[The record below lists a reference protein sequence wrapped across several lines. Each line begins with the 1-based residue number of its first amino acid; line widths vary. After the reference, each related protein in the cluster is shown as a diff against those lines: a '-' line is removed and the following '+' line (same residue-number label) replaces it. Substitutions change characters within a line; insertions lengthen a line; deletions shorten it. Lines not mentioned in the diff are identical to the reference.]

1 MKLAINAKDIFD
13 INKLQIIQDEFAV
26 KTGVASLMTYP
37 NGIPITAP
45 SNFSRLCMHV
55 IRNTPKGLANC
66 IRSDAIIGRFNQQ
79 GPIIQP
85 CLSGGLWDAGASI
98 NYGHQHVANWLIGQ
112 VLNEAQDIRKMMDY
126 AYKIEA
132 DIDEFSS
139 ALSSITV
146 MPQEKFINVGET
158 LYLFAQYL
166 SKYVEFRLENKP
178 FAIQELQ
185 DKLQEIIRE
194 EPELAVL
201 ELTWEKMQ
209 QFFPISD
216 NFD

>member
-1 MKLAINAKDIFD
+1 MRLTINAKDIFD
-13 INKLQIIQDEFAV
+13 VKSLQVIQDEFAT

-66 IRSDAIIGRFNQQ
+66 IRSDAIIGRFSRK

-85 CLSGGLWDAGASI
+85 CLSGGLWDAGTSI
-98 NYGHQHVANWLIGQ
+98 NVNTQHIANWLIGQ

-126 AYKIEA
+126 AHKIEA
-132 DIDEFSS
+132 DIDEFSY
-139 ALSSITV
+139 ALSTITV
-146 MPQEKFINVGET
+146 MPQEKFINVGEI
-158 LYLFAQYL
+158 LYIFAQYL
-166 SKYVEFRLENKP
+166 SKYAEYKLENKA
-178 FAIQELQ
+178 FTVQELQ
-185 DKLQEIIRE
+185 DKLVEIIQH

-201 ELTWEKMQ
+201 ESTWEKTQ
-209 QFFPISD
+209 QLFPH
-216 NFD
+216 

>member
-1 MKLAINAKDIFD
+1 MRLSINAKDIFN
-13 INKLQIIQDEFAV
+13 INYLQAIQDEFAV

-66 IRSDAIIGRFNQQ
+66 IRSDAIIGRFNRT

-98 NYGHQHVANWLIGQ
+98 NVNNQHIANWLIGQ

-126 AYKIEA
+126 ARKIEA

-139 ALSSITV
+139 ALSTITV
-146 MPQEKFINVGET
+146 MPQEKFLNVGEM

-166 SKYVEFRLENKP
+166 SKYAEFRLENKQ
-178 FAIQELQ
+178 FLVQELQ
-185 DKLQEIIRE
+185 DRFEEIIRH
-194 EPELAVL
+194 EPELIVL
-201 ELTWEKMQ
+201 EPTWIKLLHS
-209 QFFPISD
+209 FP
-216 NFD
+216 N

>member
-1 MKLAINAKDIFD
+1 MPSTINAKDIFN
-13 INKLQIIQDEFAV
+13 INNLQIIQDEFAV

-45 SNFSRLCMHV
+45 SNFSRLCMNV

-66 IRSDAIIGRFNQQ
+66 IRSDAIIGRFNRS

-98 NYGHQHVANWLIGQ
+98 NLGNQHIANWLIGQ

-126 AYKIEA
+126 ARKIEA

-139 ALSSITV
+139 ALSTITV
-146 MPQEKFINVGET
+146 MPQEKFINIGEV
-158 LYLFAQYL
+158 LFLFALYL
-166 SKYVEFRLENKP
+166 SKYAEFVLENKH
-178 FAIQELQ
+178 FDVQELQ
-185 DKLQEIIRE
+185 ERLDEIIHE
-194 EPELAVL
+194 EPDVNVL
-201 ELTWEKMQ
+201 KPTWEKLQ
-209 QFFPISD
+209 ALFPVATR
-216 NFD
+216 